1 MDIANASRGRGRLG
15 ALLGAVVFVAVLGA
29 AGAAYWFSSFPRTI
43 AQILEDNRQLRSAV
57 ENLSAESQIGYA
69 KVISQ
74 ETRDGK
80 LFTRLKFVETDRND
94 PQTRVLEREYE
105 IEGDVVHFDALVV
118 KFDSKFVTDGRERAL
133 YLWRRVYGETTAPM
147 HGLPI
152 NTVGEEPGRYREL
165 GAKLSLNDRA
175 TFWSEVWQLSN
186 DPDRLK
192 DLGITAIDGSV
203 VYKKLQPGLIYSF
216 KVSNTG
222 ALTAD
227 VTPAL

>member
-1 MDIANASRGRGRLG
+1 MDIANGSRGRGRLG

-29 AGAAYWFSSFPRTI
+29 AGAAYWFSGFSRSI

-94 PQTRVLEREYE
+94 PQKRVLEREYE

-147 HGLPI
+147 HGMPI
-152 NTVGEEPGRYREL
+152 NAEGEEPGRYREL
-165 GAKLSLNDRA
+165 GAKLSLKDRA
-175 TFWSEVWQLSN
+175 TFWNEVWQLAN

-192 DLGITAIDGSV
+192 EMGVTAIDGSV

-216 KVSNTG
+216 KVSNSG